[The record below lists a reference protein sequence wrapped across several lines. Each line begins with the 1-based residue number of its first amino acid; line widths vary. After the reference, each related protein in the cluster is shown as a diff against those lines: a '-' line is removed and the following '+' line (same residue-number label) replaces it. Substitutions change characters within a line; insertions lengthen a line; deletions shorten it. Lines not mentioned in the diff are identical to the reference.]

1 METTLKLVLLAVLS
15 GAYVQAQTP
24 PVKPYLRIE
33 TGTHTAPVHRI
44 DVDASE
50 RFLVSASD
58 DKTARVWDLRRGI
71 LLKILRPPIGDFDEG
86 KAYAVAISPDG
97 ANVAVGGFMGANG
110 SGNHPIYVF
119 DRESGVIHNAISG
132 LSDVTEHLAYSKDG
146 HYLAAALG
154 GKSGLRVF
162 EIRGYSE
169 VAKDTEYSSDSYD
182 AEFDSSGRLVTTSL
196 DGFIRL
202 YTPQFR
208 LQRKVKAHSGVEPIS
223 ARFSPDGKL
232 LAVGFNDVAAV
243 DVFSAHDL
251 SFQYSLQAPSAGSGL
266 SSTAWST
273 AKTICGAGRYG
284 PTENSP
290 LLCWADRKQKIPT
303 AFPAASST
311 LMDLL
316 PLKDSALAYCSAD
329 GSLGVLER
337 SGTVRWRA
345 SAGSLEF
352 RNVGDFTS
360 LPAVSS
366 DGQIVEAGESYF
378 ESTKWTHHKIRFSVA
393 ERKLETDPKTKS
405 LLIRPVNDGLPI
417 DNWEDTPHPTFG
429 GKALTLQQN
438 ETSRSLAISPG
449 KNGFVLGT
457 DWYLR
462 RFDQQGKQLWQTSS
476 PGIAWS
482 VNISGDGRFI
492 VAALGD
498 GTLRWYTFDQGQEVL
513 ALFVDHDL
521 KRWVAWTPDGF
532 FTSEGGG
539 DALIGYHINRGPGRE
554 ADFIQVDQL
563 REVFYQP
570 DLIAQILKPGGTMAV
585 VEARNRIGDIAAI
598 LSGGHPP
605 EIELLSP
612 AQAEVTEEYLLQFRI
627 KDRGPGHGRIVYRL
641 DGAEIEGL
649 EGRGGVDLRGTGG
662 DTVSRTILVGSGAH
676 TLTVAAYSANNK
688 IEGQPKT
695 IQILRRQPYVAPS
708 LYVVAVGVS
717 YYSDNSLIGGVKFA
731 AADADLLAAT
741 FKEQEGRG
749 LYRQVSSIA
758 LRDRQATIANIKA
771 TVATMAKRVKPGDTF
786 VLYLAGHG
794 VAEQGEYY
802 FIPWEAEYSNRREWL
817 QRSLN
822 REAIQTLLKQITT
835 NKTVLILDTCDAG
848 SFLPTG
854 FDPQRESRGEPEKA
868 AIEKVGLMS
877 GRAVL
882 AASNSKEMALEGVQN
897 HGVFT
902 YVLLQGLKDASSN
915 DDGDILISRLAE
927 FVQARVPKLT
937 EERWHYRQM
946 PLSWMEGEPFPIAR
960 KPGKPAN

>member
-1 METTLKLVLLAVLS
+1 MKTTLKLVLLAVLS

-33 TGTHTAPVHRI
+33 TGTHTSTANRI
-44 DVDASE
+44 GVDASE

-58 DKTARVWDLRRGI
+58 DKTARVWDLRSGT
-71 LLKILRPPIGDFDEG
+71 LLRTLRPPIGDFEEG
-86 KAYAVAISPDG
+86 EAYAVAISPDG
-97 ANVAVGGFMGANG
+97 TTVAVGGFMGAKD
-110 SGNHPIYVF
+110 SEDFIYVF
-119 DRESGVIHNAISG
+119 DRESGVIRYTISG
-132 LSDVTEHLAYSKDG
+132 LSNATLHLAYSKDG
-146 HYLAAALG
+146 HYLAAVLKG
-154 GKSGLRVF
+154 NGGLRVF
-162 EIRGYSE
+162 ETLGYSE
-169 VAKDTEYSSDSYD
+169 VARDREYGDASYD
-182 AEFDSSGRLVTTSL
+182 AEFDNSGRLVTTSI

-202 YTPQFR
+202 YLPQFR
-208 LQRKVKAHSGVEPIS
+208 LLHKVKPRSGKEPYS

-232 LAVGFNDVAAV
+232 LAIGFHDVAAV
-243 DVFSAHDL
+243 DVFSADDV
-251 SFQYSLQAPSAGSGL
+251 SFQYSLRVSSAELYRGFGL
-266 SSTAWST
+266 VAVFI
-273 AKTICGAGRYG
+273 AGETICAAGRYNTG
-284 PTENSP
+284 KSAPV
-290 LLCWADRKQKIPT
+290 LCWADRKQKVPK
-303 AFPAASST
+303 AFPVAGQT
-311 LMDLL
+311 VMDML
-316 PLKDSALAYCSAD
+316 PLKHGALAFCVFD
-329 GSLGVLER
+329 GSVGVLEP
-337 SGTVRWRA
+337 GGAVRWRA
-345 SAGSLEF
+345 SADSLAFE
-352 RNVGDFTS
+352 RSGLLAAS
-360 LPAVSS
+360 P
-366 DGQIVEAGESYF
+366 DGQIVEAGTSYF
-378 ESTKWTHHKIRFSVA
+378 EPTKWKHHRIRFSVV
-393 ERKLETDPKTKS
+393 ERRLETDPKTRS
-405 LLIRPVNDGLPI
+405 LLVLPVVDGLPI
-417 DNWEDTPHPTFG
+417 DNWRNTDHPTLD
-429 GKALTLQQN
+429 GKAVGLKQH

-449 KNGFVLGT
+449 KNSFVLGT
-457 DWYLR
+457 DSYIR
-462 RFDQQGKQLWQTSS
+462 SIDRQGKQLWQTST
-476 PGIAWS
+476 PGVAWS
-482 VNISGDGRFI
+482 VNISGDGRFV
-492 VAALGD
+492 VASLGD
-498 GTLRWYTFDQGQEVL
+498 GTLRWYTFDEGQEVL

-539 DALIGYHINRGPGRE
+539 DALIGYHMNRGPGHE
-554 ADFIQVDQL
+554 GEFIKVDQL
-563 REVFYQP
+563 REAFYQP

-627 KDRGPGHGRIVYRL
+627 KDKGQGHGRIVYRL

-676 TLTVAAYSANNK
+676 TLTVAAYSANDK

-758 LRDRQATIANIKA
+758 LRDRQANIANIKA
-771 TVATMAKRVKPGDTF
+771 TVATVAKRVKPGDTF

-817 QRSLN
+817 QKSLN

-854 FDPQRESRGEPEKA
+854 FNPQRESRGEPEKA
-868 AIEKVGLMS
+868 AIERLGLMS

-937 EERWHYRQM
+937 EERWHYRQT

-960 KPGKPAN
+960 KPGKTAN